1 MPQNSRS
8 RRRFL
13 TSAGLTSAAL
23 LAGCAASSGGEKAT
37 ETDTT
42 TAGHTTKTAS
52 ADDTT
57 TLRVFDQEA
66 GFVSP
71 YKDAVSR
78 FEEQH
83 DVNIEIVGGL
93 GASIVDKY
101 LVEKRNDI
109 ETADVLA
116 GWIPQNL
123 LKAQLDGKLA
133 RPEPPELADRIPERF
148 RDPLL
153 VRHVAAIVPA
163 YNPNKLDAA
172 GIEPPK
178 SYAALADD
186 RFSGRVEVVDPVK
199 VGSAMKVVAYIANN
213 LGGWDYWKS
222 LHENGA
228 KVASGYPQ
236 VPKDL
241 ISSDTDTAVG
251 ILGLGLGLPAEKKGK
266 PIENVIPTEG
276 AIGSSHALAVNPD
289 SPNPEL
295 TRQFIKEVKF
305 DEKVLEFW
313 TNKYLPVT
321 LSGHELPDDSPL
333 SLDDIRLVDWKW
345 MIEHE
350 LDLKV
355 KWQNIFG

>member
-1 MPQNSRS
+1 MSQNSSS
-8 RRRFL
+8 RRQFL
-13 TSAGLTSAAL
+13 TSAGLTSATL
-23 LAGCAASSGGEKAT
+23 LAGCTGGNEKEKAS
-37 ETDTT
+37 ETATP
-42 TAGHTTKTAS
+42 ASGHTTNTTS
-52 ADDTT
+52 SDNTT

-66 GFVSP
+66 GFVDP
-71 YKDAVSR
+71 YKDAVAR
-78 FEEQH
+78 FEKKH
-83 DVNIEIVGGL
+83 GVNVEVVGGL
-93 GASIVDKY
+93 GVNIVDKY
-101 LVEKRNDI
+101 LVEKSNDI
-109 ETADVLA
+109 ATADLLA

-133 RPEPPELADRIPERF
+133 RPELPKLANRIPKRF

-163 YNPNKLDAA
+163 YNPNKLETA

-178 SYAALADD
+178 SYSALADD
-186 RFSGRVEVVDPVK
+186 RFAERVEVVDPVK

-213 LGGWDYWKS
+213 LGGWDYWRS

-236 VPKDL
+236 VPKDI
-241 ISSDTDTAVG
+241 ISSETDTAAG
-251 ILGLGLGLPAEKKGK
+251 ILGLGLGLPAEKDGK
-266 PIENVIPTEG
+266 PIKNVIPTEG
-276 AIGSSHALAVNPD
+276 AVGSSHALAVNPD

-295 TRQFIKEVKF
+295 TKQFIKEVKF

-321 LSGHELPDDSPL
+321 LDGHELPDDSPL
-333 SLDDIRLVDWKW
+333 SLSDIRLVDWKW

>member
-1 MPQNSRS
+1 MSQSSRS

-13 TSAGLTSAAL
+13 TGAGLTGTAL
-23 LAGCAASSGGEKAT
+23 LAGCAGGNGKQKPT

-42 TAGHTTKTAS
+42 ASGHTTKTAS
-52 ADDTT
+52 SDGTT

-66 GFVSP
+66 GFVGP

-78 FEEQH
+78 FEEKH
-83 DVNIEIVGGL
+83 DVNVEVVGGL
-93 GASIVDKY
+93 GANIVDKY
-101 LVEKRNDI
+101 LVEKSNDI
-109 ETADVLA
+109 TTADVLA

-123 LKAQLDGKLA
+123 LKAQLDGNLA
-133 RPEPPELADRIPERF
+133 RPELPELADRIPERF
-148 RDPLL
+148 RDPLF

-163 YNPNKLDAA
+163 YNPNKLESA

-178 SYAALADD
+178 SYSALADD
-186 RFSGRVEVVDPVK
+186 RFAGRVEVVDPVK

-213 LGGWDYWKS
+213 LGGWNYWKT

-236 VPKDL
+236 VPKDI

-251 ILGLGLGLPAEKKGK
+251 ILGLGLGLPAEKEGK

-276 AIGSSHALAVNPD
+276 AVGSSHALAVNPD

-305 DEKVLEFW
+305 DEKVLGFW

-321 LSGHELPDDSPL
+321 LDGHELPDDSPL
-333 SLDDIRLVDWKW
+333 SLEDIRLVNWKW

-355 KWQNIFG
+355 KWQNIFS

>member
-1 MPQNSRS
+1 MAQNPQS
-8 RRRFL
+8 RRKFL
-13 TSAGLTSAAL
+13 TTAGLTSAAL
-23 LAGCAASSGGEKAT
+23 LAGCTGGSGKEKDSETGTTADHTTQTASS
-37 ETDTT
+37 
-42 TAGHTTKTAS
+42 
-52 ADDTT
+52 DDTT

-66 GFVSP
+66 GFVGP

-78 FEEQH
+78 FEEKH
-83 DVNIEIVGGL
+83 DVNVEIVGGL
-93 GASIVDKY
+93 GTSIVDKY

-109 ETADVLA
+109 ATADVLA

-123 LKAQLDGKLA
+123 LKAQQDGKLA
-133 RPEPPELADRIPERF
+133 RPELPELADRIPQRF

-178 SYAALADD
+178 SYGALADD
-186 RFSGRVEVVDPVK
+186 RFSGRTEVVDPVR

-213 LGGWDYWKS
+213 LGGWEYWKS
-222 LHENGA
+222 LNENGA

-241 ISSDTDTAVG
+241 ISSETDIAVG
-251 ILGLGLGLPAEKKGK
+251 ILGLGLGLPAEKEGK
-266 PIENVIPTEG
+266 PIENVIPSEG

-295 TRQFIKEVKF
+295 TRKFIKEVKF

-321 LSGHELPDDSPL
+321 LDGHELPDDSPL
-333 SLDDIRLVDWKW
+333 SLADIRLVDWQW

>member
-1 MPQNSRS
+1 MVRNSQS
-8 RRRFL
+8 RRKFL
-13 TSAGLTSAAL
+13 TGAGLTTAAA
-23 LAGCAASSGGEKAT
+23 LAGCAGGIGKRKASEP
-37 ETDTT
+37 DTT
-42 TAGHTTKTAS
+42 TPGQPTETAGS
-52 ADDTT
+52 ADTS
-57 TLRVFDQEA
+57 TLRVYDQEA
-66 GFVSP
+66 GFVGP

-78 FEEQH
+78 FEEKY
-83 DVNIEIVGGL
+83 DVNVEVVGGL

-101 LVEKRNDI
+101 LVEKQNDI
-109 ETADVLA
+109 ATADVLA

-133 RPEPPELADRIPERF
+133 RPELPELADGIPQRF

-178 SYAALADD
+178 SYSALADD

-222 LHENGA
+222 LHVNGA
-228 KVASGYPQ
+228 NVVSGYPQ
-236 VPKDL
+236 VPKDV
-241 ISSDTDTAVG
+241 IGSDTDIAAG
-251 ILGLGLGLPAEKKGK
+251 ILGLGLGLPAEKEGK
-266 PIENVIPTEG
+266 PIENVIPADG

-289 SPNPEL
+289 SPNPQL
-295 TRQFIKEVKF
+295 TRQFIREVKF

-321 LSGHELPDDSPL
+321 LDGHELPDDSPL
-333 SLDDIRLVDWKW
+333 SLGDIRLVDWKW
-345 MIEHE
+345 MVEHE

-355 KWQNIFG
+355 KWQTIFG